1 MTKKQPQ
8 TNKRSCVGFKLMLGF
23 NSKIPSHPK
32 KEIIMEMT
40 QKKPS
45 TTPHLTARKK
55 ARQKLQAELDTITTI
70 ETTITQGLKE
80 QNTIHQATLQ
90 LGHHCH
96 TLKTLG
102 KTTTQIAQYFD
113 ITPTKVTQ
121 LIKNYKAEVQP

>member
-1 MTKKQPQ
+1 MVFLRSNMPF
-8 TNKRSCVGFKLMLGF
+8 KRERTL
-23 NSKIPSHPK
+23 PSRRK
-32 KEIIMEMT
+32 RT
-40 QKKPS
+40 S

-121 LIKNYKAEVQP
+121 LINNYKAEVQP